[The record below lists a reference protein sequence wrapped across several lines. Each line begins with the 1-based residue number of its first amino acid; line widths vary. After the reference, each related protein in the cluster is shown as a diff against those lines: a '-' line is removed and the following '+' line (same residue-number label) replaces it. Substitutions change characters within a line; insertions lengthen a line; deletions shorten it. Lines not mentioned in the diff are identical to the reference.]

1 MSIGKTVTREPQPQK
16 QCGLGKPPKR
26 GWITESRM
34 QVTDPIPSA
43 AASGHTPALG
53 NARREKGERSRSAR
67 RIRSECRQP
76 PGSGRR
82 EGMARLTKL
91 RRVLRRRHY
100 PRSRRVLRDRDGP
113 FGQLLAYV
121 GALASHAAVLA
132 AVA

>member
-1 MSIGKTVTREPQPQK
+1 MSIGKTVTREPQPQD

-82 EGMARLTKL
+82 GKEHEGRPETYMLPKIPHCTN
-91 RRVLRRRHY
+91 
-100 PRSRRVLRDRDGP
+100 GP
-113 FGQLLAYV
+113 FPHMRSDRRGEGRGNGRGPYAAILLRAF
-121 GALASHAAVLA
+121 
-132 AVA
+132 